1 MGGKG
6 RGDARQVRA
15 RSTAPT
21 PSAAAAR
28 PRALRPTPQWYA
40 GDRACPAGA
49 ACSNGAVS
57 QTRFAVAGTAFAA
70 IREHLEAILPGVPV
84 DMVPVPRLRR
94 GGHAAEVLIPAMSR
108 IDGELMDAVEG
119 LRLIHQWGA
128 GLDGVDLAAATR
140 RGILVAN
147 VPAGGGGN
155 AESVAEW
162 CVMAAIAVNRRLP
175 VLQEVTRSGSTWG
188 GPIGRALLGRTAGIV
203 GLGGIGQALAPR
215 LRPFGM
221 RLLGVRRRPDP
232 ELATRLGLDWL
243 GGVDDLP
250 ELLRQSDCLFLCLPL
265 TEATRGLV
273 DAHALSLLPDGACVV
288 NAGRGGVVDQAALL
302 DALDRGRLT
311 GAALDVFDQEPLP
324 AGSALAGRADVV
336 ATPHIAGVTDVSYRG
351 IAERVVD
358 NVRRLEQG
366 RSLLDCVNAGPVAAQ
381 ASRES

>member
-1 MGGKG
+1 M
-6 RGDARQVRA
+6 
-15 RSTAPT
+15 
-21 PSAAAAR
+21 
-28 PRALRPTPQWYA
+28 
-40 GDRACPAGA
+40 
-49 ACSNGAVS
+49 S

-70 IREHLEAILPGVPV
+70 IREHLEATLPGAPV
-84 DMVPVPRLRR
+84 DMVPVSRLRQ

-108 IDGELMDAVEG
+108 IDGELMDVVEG

-128 GLDGVDLAAATR
+128 GLDGVDVAAATR

-147 VPAGGGGN
+147 VPAQGGGN

-175 VLQEVTRSGSTWG
+175 VLREVTRSGSTWG

-221 RLLGVRRRPDP
+221 RLLGVKRRPDP
-232 ELATRLGLDWL
+232 ELAIRLGLDWL

-250 ELLRQSDCLFLCLPL
+250 ELLRRSDCLFLCLPL
-265 TEATRGLV
+265 TAATRGLI

-288 NAGRGGVVDQAALL
+288 NAGRGGVLDHAALL

-358 NVRRLEQG
+358 NV
-366 RSLLDCVNAGPVAAQ
+366 
-381 ASRES
+381 

>member
-1 MGGKG
+1 M
-6 RGDARQVRA
+6 
-15 RSTAPT
+15 
-21 PSAAAAR
+21 
-28 PRALRPTPQWYA
+28 
-40 GDRACPAGA
+40 
-49 ACSNGAVS
+49 NGAVS

-70 IREHLEAILPGVPV
+70 IREHLEAVLPGAPV
-84 DMVPVPRLRR
+84 EMVPVSRLRE
-94 GGHAAEVLIPAMSR
+94 GGHAAEVLVPAMSR
-108 IDGELMDAVEG
+108 VDGELMDAVEG
-119 LRLIHQWGA
+119 LRLIQQWGA
-128 GLDGVDLAAATR
+128 GLDGVDVDAATR

-162 CVMAAIAVNRRLP
+162 CVMAAIAVSRRLP

-188 GPIGRALLGRTAGIV
+188 GPIGRALAGRTAGIV
-203 GLGGIGQALAPR
+203 GLGGIGQALASR

-221 RLLGVRRRPDP
+221 RLIGVRRRPDP
-232 ELATRLGLDWL
+232 ELAAGLGMDWV
-243 GGVDDLP
+243 GGADRLP
-250 ELLRQSDCLFLCLPL
+250 ELLQQSDCLFLCLPL
-265 TEATRGLV
+265 TAATRGLI
-273 DAHALSLLPDGACVV
+273 DAVALGRLPDGACVV

-324 AGSALAGRADVV
+324 AGSPLAGRSDVL

-358 NVRRLEQG
+358 NARRLVEG
-366 RSLLDCVNAGPVAAQ
+366 RPLRDCVNAGAVAAQ